1 VSAIVPAKDYVNVLE
16 RQHAGLKIPLYKLRR
31 WFSNEHQL
39 FFDCDADD
47 KVSCLRDVLVK
58 PDLNAF
64 IIYILAKD
72 LTTGGYIFMDVNF
85 RNLGKET
92 LEHFIAR
99 YHQQL
104 ESMTKLGLQTA
115 NREYAECI
123 GHSYE

>member
-1 VSAIVPAKDYVNVLE
+1 MANIILAKDYVSVLE
-16 RQHAGLKIPLYKLRR
+16 KQRAGLKIPLYKLRR
-31 WFSNEHQL
+31 WFSNEQQV

-47 KVSCLRDVLVK
+47 KLSCLRDILVK
-58 PDLNAF
+58 PDLNTF

-72 LTTGGYIFMDVNF
+72 LTTGGYSFMDVNF

-92 LEHFIAR
+92 LEHFITR

-123 GHSYE
+123 GHGYQ